1 MGATD
6 PQKAP
11 TVPSMEGLTLS
22 GETVDVAKLAR
33 GRPTVL
39 LFGFRDAARV
49 REAEKRVDGPTGVLR
64 TDAPRAAVPRVH
76 AQANLATFATPLRA
90 AFGGDDRVGVYEVSR
105 CAAGPWRRHA
115 VG

>member
-49 REAEKRVDGPTGVLR
+49 R
-64 TDAPRAAVPRVH
+64 
-76 AQANLATFATPLRA
+76 
-90 AFGGDDRVGVYEVSR
+90 
-105 CAAGPWRRHA
+105 
-115 VG
+115 